1 MSSPNPFALAAH
13 SDHMRVMDDRP
24 PRFRRSHA
32 RRERQ
37 RLADRRDT
45 RFVYALILLSG
56 LAVLGLIWV
65 GTLGLG

>member
-1 MSSPNPFALAAH
+1 
-13 SDHMRVMDDRP
+13 MRAMDDRP